1 MRTNTVTTSILKLK
15 YTCLQPGSF
24 ATRQLLSISSSL
36 STSKLL
42 VRSISS
48 FTKCPKTH
56 TRLYKVSVKY
66 EWATSTIQAPVDATA
81 WFVSESLEHARPQ
94 LTAFISGAYNAQQTR
109 ALLKLLDAIQDAAYS
124 YVKSKKNKKKKDG
137 DGDSG
142 EAEQVKID
150 WLDTEGK

>member
-1 MRTNTVTTSILKLK
+1 MRTNTATASILKLM

-24 ATRQLLSISSSL
+24 ATRQLLFHFHL
-36 STSKLL
+36 LFQPQLLFRST
-42 VRSISS
+42 SS

-66 EWATSTIQAPVDATA
+66 EWATSTIQAPVDATTL
-81 WFVSESLEHARPQ
+81 FVSESLEHARPQ
-94 LTAFISGAYNAQQTR
+94 LTALISGAYNTQQTR
-109 ALLKLLDAIQDAAYS
+109 TLLKLLDATQGAAHS

-137 DGDSG
+137 DDDSR